1 MTRTPARYAVAHV
14 VPSYP
19 PRLGGMERV
28 AQAMAEHLAAR
39 HDVEVLT
46 TSSGAAGSPRRER
59 HGGLTVRRYAA
70 LDVAHTPLSPGLA
83 LRLLTLPR
91 STIVHAHVANAFLPE
106 TVWLGSW
113 LRGRPYVLHFHLDVD
128 ATGRL
133 GRLLPAYKR
142 RVLGPVLRR
151 AARVIALSAA
161 QAEFLVDR
169 YGVDRERV
177 VVIPNGVAGTGFRT
191 AGPEPARQPGEPL
204 RLLFV
209 GRLDAQKN
217 VSRLV
222 DAVRAVPSPV
232 ELVVVGDGEQRELV
246 ERRAAGLPNVRLVG
260 AHTGDGLQR
269 WYRWAEA
276 FVLASDREGMPL
288 VLLEAMAAG
297 LALVSTDVP
306 GSREVVQD
314 VGLLAEPTAEAL
326 GAAIER
332 LASDRD
338 LLARLAAR
346 SVAQAP
352 RYSWGERIAEL
363 ESVYD
368 GVAAEH
374 TATGSVATG
383 RTARV

>member
-1 MTRTPARYAVAHV
+1 MTPSRHTVAHV
-14 VPSYP
+14 TPSYP

-46 TSSGAAGSPRRER
+46 TTSGAAGSPPRER
-59 HGGLTVRRYAA
+59 HAGLTVRRYAA
-70 LDVAHTPLSPGLA
+70 LDIAHTALSPALA

-91 STIVHAHVANAFLPE
+91 TTIVHAHVANAFLPE
-106 TVWLGSW
+106 MVWLGSW

-151 AARVIALSAA
+151 AARVVALSGA
-161 QAEFLVDR
+161 QAEFLVATH
-169 YGVDRERV
+169 GVDPERV
-177 VVIPNGVAGTGFRT
+177 VVIPNGVGEAYFRT
-191 AGPEPARQPGEPL
+191 TGPEPARTPGEPL

-217 VSRLV
+217 VLRLV
-222 DAVRAVPSPV
+222 DAVRTVTSPV
-232 ELVVVGDGEQRELV
+232 ELVVVGDGEQRGLV
-246 ERRAAGLPNVRLVG
+246 EERAAGLPNVRLVG
-260 AHTGDGLQR
+260 AHTGPELLR

-276 FVLASDREGMPL
+276 FVLPSDREGMPL

-306 GSREVVQD
+306 GSREIVQD
-314 VGLLAEPTAEAL
+314 VGLLADPTAAAL

-332 LASDRD
+332 LAADRE
-338 LLARLAAR
+338 LLARLTAR

-363 ESVYD
+363 ESLYDSVAAD
-368 GVAAEH
+368 GVPAGRVAPDRAA
-374 TATGSVATG
+374 
-383 RTARV
+383 RI